1 MMLSQIAREM
11 IDFSQ
16 GNLHDIDHLLKV
28 HAYAR
33 IIGQSE
39 GLDPE
44 RQFALEAAALIH
56 DIACPL
62 CRKKYGNTN
71 GKAQEREGEPL
82 ARDFLR
88 RFDLPPELSER
99 IVYLVAHHHSWGC
112 ADGPDYQILLEA
124 DYLVNAGESG
134 YTAVNLQNALTRLF
148 RTETGKALLR
158 SVYRERLEAL

>member
-62 CRKKYGNTN
+62 CREKYGNTN
-71 GKAQEREGEPL
+71 GKYQEKEGAPMVC
-82 ARDFLR
+82 RFLSR
-88 RFDLPPELSER
+88 TGLNSDQIDRV
-99 IVYLVAHHHSWGC
+99 VYLVGHHHSYFHIEGM
-112 ADGPDYQILLEA
+112 DYQILLEA
-124 DYLVNAGESG
+124 DFIANAFENG
-134 YTAVNLQNALTRLF
+134 YSWQKIEYFMQKYMKTKYGSQLACALF
-148 RTETGKALLR
+148 RDRRG
-158 SVYRERLEAL
+158 